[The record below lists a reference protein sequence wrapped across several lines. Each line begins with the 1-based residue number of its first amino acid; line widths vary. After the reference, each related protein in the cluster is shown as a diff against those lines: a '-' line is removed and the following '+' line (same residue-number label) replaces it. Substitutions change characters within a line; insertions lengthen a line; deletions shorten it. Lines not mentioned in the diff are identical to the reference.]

1 MPLSRRIPS
10 LSTFLVHME
19 EERDRRDPARSS
31 VCAGLYREFLSAL
44 RISEWVKK
52 ESESMK
58 PLA

>member
-1 MPLSRRIPS
+1 
-10 LSTFLVHME
+10 ME